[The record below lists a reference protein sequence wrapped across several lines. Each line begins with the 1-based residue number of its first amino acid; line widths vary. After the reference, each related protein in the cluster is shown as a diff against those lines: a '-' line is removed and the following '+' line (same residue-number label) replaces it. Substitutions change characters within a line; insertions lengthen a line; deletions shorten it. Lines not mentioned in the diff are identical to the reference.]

1 MLKNI
6 IKTLS
11 SAIRRS
17 TMSCTKYKKSTIVD
31 LCQHRHP
38 KPSPTAPPWVT
49 QRDEEI
55 GDRGQDLHHV
65 RKRWDRDETGGTSR
79 GAAPSCGGRW
89 AGMGPATWQE
99 RAPPAGVGH
108 HQSRSRSRPSACA
121 LPTRIERESSASPP
135 VAQVTLMLVPRTD
148 VSSVPREA
156 TAVPPKQGPNHRCTT
171 DQHPRHPATVPPRR
185 PLDRSRG

>member
-31 LCQHRHP
+31 LCQHRHQ
-38 KPSPTAPPWVT
+38 KPSPTAPLWVT
-49 QRDEEI
+49 QRDKEI

-65 RKRWDRDETGGTSR
+65 RKRWDRDETGVTSR
-79 GAAPSCGGRW
+79 GAAPVAAAGGW
-89 AGMGPATWQE
+89 AGMGPATRQE
-99 RAPPAGVGH
+99 RAALAGVGR
-108 HQSRSRSRPSACA
+108 HQSRSRPSACA

-135 VAQVTLMLVPRTD
+135 VAQVTLMLVPRPKSRLATHMGAED
-148 VSSVPREA
+148 RRQLRSAGGHRRAAEA
-156 TAVPPKQGPNHRCTT
+156 GAQPPLH
-171 DQHPRHPATVPPRR
+171 H
-185 PLDRSRG
+185 